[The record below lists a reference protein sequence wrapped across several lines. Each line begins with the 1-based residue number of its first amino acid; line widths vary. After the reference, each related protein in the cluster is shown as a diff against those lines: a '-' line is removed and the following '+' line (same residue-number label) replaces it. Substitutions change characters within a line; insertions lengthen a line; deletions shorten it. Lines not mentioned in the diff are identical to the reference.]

1 MTGEP
6 DSEAR
11 EVRPPEQ
18 PGRGR
23 QERHRPALHPH
34 QVTHYLHYLQY
45 LIYLKYLEYQQLIIN
60 TVCARGGR
68 GIAFDSF
75 VTPACLPAPD
85 LKLKR

>member
-23 QERHRPALHPH
+23 QERHRTALHPH
-34 QVTHYLHYLQY
+34 QVTHYLQCRQYLEYLQY
-45 LIYLKYLEYQQLIIN
+45 LLYLISTAYY
-60 TVCARGGR
+60 
-68 GIAFDSF
+68 
-75 VTPACLPAPD
+75 
-85 LKLKR
+85 

>member
-34 QVTHYLHYLQY
+34 QVTNYLQY
-45 LIYLKYLEYQQLIIN
+45 LQCLQYLEYLQLIIN
-60 TVCARGGR
+60 IVRARGGR